1 MQPPLALSAALIKY
15 CYWIKRLHLSILLPS
30 MGVDV
35 RGSTDGGRDGRPTVA
50 RSSSSQSVCGEKGT
64 LPSFPGFVR
73 GTKRERKIPSP
84 PLLLPFPDT
93 IAPQIASDCLS
104 LASLPWPRI
113 STAPALW
120 RPATDNAG
128 SGGGGRGGFVDS
140 NGRRPLFPLPPSFAP
155 PSVRPSSF
163 PLLPFSYTYLPT
175 YSNSRAWK
183 RRETTRLG
191 L

>member
-1 MQPPLALSAALIKY
+1 M
-15 CYWIKRLHLSILLPS
+15 SILLPS

-35 RGSTDGGRDGRPTVA
+35 RGSADGGRVGRPTVA

-64 LPSFPGFVR
+64 LPPSPDLFVER
-73 GTKRERKIPSP
+73 RERERDPFP

-93 IAPQIASDCLS
+93 IAPQIASRWPHS
-104 LASLPWPRI
+104 LGLVIYPPPPLCGGLQLTTQEAEEEEEEAASSIRM
-113 STAPALW
+113 
-120 RPATDNAG
+120 
-128 SGGGGRGGFVDS
+128 GGGLS
-140 NGRRPLFPLPPSFAP
+140 SPPLPSFAP